1 MLKRVEPQ
9 ATVTFRL
16 DGDPDTD
23 IRKTG
28 SNRGKAK
35 AKFKRVPDGEHTVEI
50 VECGVQKDTRCP

>member
-1 MLKRVEPQ
+1 M
-9 ATVTFRL
+9 TFRL

-23 IRKTG
+23 IRKTVSDG
-28 SNRGKAK
+28 GKAK